1 MKESRGFVRL
11 SAPVEAMYTVLP
23 DGRPQRTLTK
33 DLGAGGARLIMDK
46 SPAPGTHV
54 QMAFTLPGR
63 SMPVNAI
70 AEVVWSGDVDLVG
83 RSDRRRSAEVGVR
96 MTEIA
101 PQDHAALV
109 QFVTDG
115 LRSGPPASVH

>member
-1 MKESRGFVRL
+1 MKEPRGFVRL
-11 SAPVEAMYTVLP
+11 PALVEAIYTVLP
-23 DGRPQRTLTK
+23 DGWPQRTLTK
-33 DLGAGGARLIMDK
+33 DLSAGGACLLMEK
-46 SPAPGTHV
+46 PLAPGVHV

-70 AEVVWSGDVDLVG
+70 AEVVWSGDVELIG
-83 RSDRRRSAEVGVR
+83 RTGQRRSAEVGVR
-96 MTEIA
+96 TIEIA

-115 LRSGPPASVH
+115 LRSGPPASVR

>member
-11 SAPVEAMYTVLP
+11 PAPVEAMYTVLP

-33 DLGAGGARLIMDK
+33 DLGAGGARLVMEK
-46 SPAPGTHV
+46 PLAPGAQLQV
-54 QMAFTLPGR
+54 ALTLPGR
-63 SMPVNAI
+63 EQPVNAI
-70 AEVVWSGDVDLVG
+70 AEVVWSGEVELVG

-101 PQDHAALV
+101 PQDHAALA
-109 QFVTDG
+109 QFVADG
-115 LRSGPPASVH
+115 LRSGPSS